1 MFVDFALCKHVDSL
15 DGRLYLFYAPAF
27 SGLKKGDR
35 VIVDTKHGEQLVEV
49 KGIET
54 VDTKLPIYDFI
65 LTAAGAKKPLRK
77 VISLVINKEMEY
89 DEDLINEMGVNN
101 E

>member
-1 MFVDFALCKHVDSL
+1 MFVDFVLCKHVDSL
-15 DGRLYLFYAPAF
+15 DGHIYLFYAPAF

-35 VIVDTKHGEQLVEV
+35 VIVDTKHGEQSAEV

-54 VDTKLPIYDFI
+54 VDTKLPVYDFI
-65 LTAAGAKKPLRK
+65 LTAAGATKPLRK

-89 DEDLINEMGVNN
+89 DEDLLKEMGAINE
-101 E
+101 